1 MDKQPSPSTSYTRS
15 SPLVIRPVPLRPEP
29 SSNRTQKQPSLGQCC
44 FILPEQ
50 YEAAPEYF
58 LDPADGEC
66 ISPESFCRC
75 GTWYFQTLPE
85 SLGGCG
91 HIYKIVQHSCNG
103 SGFFACLDGD
113 LDRKIRPAYYL
124 LGLCQRCQQKPE
136 KVAKNKD
143 VMDMLSRADTMD
155 GLEEALKLVV
165 SIQDFFDKE
174 HRSASKIFGF
184 PGL

>member
-1 MDKQPSPSTSYTRS
+1 M
-15 SPLVIRPVPLRPEP
+15 
-29 SSNRTQKQPSLGQCC
+29 
-44 FILPEQ
+44 
-50 YEAAPEYF
+50 
-58 LDPADGEC
+58 
-66 ISPESFCRC
+66 
-75 GTWYFQTLPE
+75 
-85 SLGGCG
+85 
-91 HIYKIVQHSCNG
+91 YKVVQHSCNG

-113 LDRKIRPAYYL
+113 LDRKIRPAYYI
-124 LGLCQRCQQKPE
+124 LGLCKRCQQKPE
-136 KVAKNKD
+136 KVAKNKE